1 VPFRTRAVYAIQAKI
16 PDRLFIAHVIEAPD
30 LPKPYDRLPSLIAH
44 GAPADAANALRGALF
59 AKILRYAKTASP
71 FYAERIPDALLQPT
85 ATQALWRT
93 VRRLTKEE
101 LRANDGAIKVAKPP
115 PFAGATRSA
124 WTSGSTGS
132 PFNGHISAVAD
143 YMNALLLRR
152 VYGWWD
158 VDGAKGM
165 MQLAVDRQGYQVK
178 PSVET
183 RQGWY
188 PGDTRGK
195 YHRLTVSAGI
205 DAQLDHIVDLR
216 PAYLKVA
223 AVHLGA
229 LALRARERK
238 LDITFD
244 VVFGGAAPLM
254 ADERRLVA
262 EIFKCRVVDVYGTEE
277 IGILAADCPRCGA
290 YHPAHDLMH
299 FEVLRDD
306 GAPARPGETGHVV
319 VTPYMN
325 FAMPLIRYELGDV
338 VEVGQGGQ
346 CSNGEVGLT
355 RIVGRSKNMF
365 TQVDGQKFLPYVA
378 LGDVAS
384 LGPIARFRFV
394 QTSLTTIEFRYKLSG
409 PGEVDLDL
417 LAKVSRKYLGPNF
430 KVTALPMPASDD
442 EAGRK
447 HLVFESLI

>member
-1 VPFRTRAVYAIQAKI
+1 VPFRTPDVYAIQAEI
-16 PDRLFIAHVIEAPD
+16 PDRLFIAHVIEAPN
-30 LPKPYDRLPSLIAH
+30 LPKPYDRLPALIAD
-44 GAPADAANALRGALF
+44 GAPAEAANALRGALF
-59 AKILRYAKTASP
+59 ANMLRYAKASSP
-71 FYAERIPDALLQPT
+71 FYAERIPDGLLQPT

-101 LRANDGAIKVAKPP
+101 LRANDRAIKIAKPP
-115 PFAGATRSA
+115 AFAGATRSA

-132 PFNGHISAVAD
+132 PFNGDISAIAD
-143 YMNALLLRR
+143 HMNALILRR
-152 VYGWWD
+152 VYRWWN
-158 VDGAKGM
+158 VDGAKDLM
-165 MQLAVDRQGYQVK
+165 HLAVDRQGYQVR

-183 RQGWY
+183 HQGWY
-188 PGDTRGK
+188 PGDPRGK
-195 YHRLTVSAGI
+195 YHRLTVSTGI

-216 PAYLKVA
+216 PAYLKTA

-238 LDITFD
+238 LDIVFD

-262 EIFKCRVVDVYGTEE
+262 DIFKCRVADIYGTEE
-277 IGILAADCPRCGA
+277 IGIIAAECPRCGS
-290 YHPAHDLMH
+290 YHPAVDMMQ

-306 GAPARPGETGHVV
+306 GAAAQPGETGHVV
-319 VTPYMN
+319 VTPYLN

-338 VEVGQGGQ
+338 VELGQGSQ
-346 CSNGEVGLT
+346 CPNGEINLT
-355 RIVGRSKNMF
+355 RIVGRSKNLF

-378 LGDVAS
+378 LGEIAT

-409 PGEVDLDL
+409 PGKIDLGL
-417 LAKVSRKYLGPNF
+417 LAKVSRKYLGPHF
-430 KVTALPMPASDD
+430 TVTALPMPAADD
-442 EAGRK
+442 DAGRK